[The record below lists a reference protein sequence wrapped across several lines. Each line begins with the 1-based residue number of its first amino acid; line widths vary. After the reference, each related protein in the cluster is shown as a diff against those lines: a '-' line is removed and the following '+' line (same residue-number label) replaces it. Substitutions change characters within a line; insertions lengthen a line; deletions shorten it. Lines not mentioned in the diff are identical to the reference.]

1 MLLRYAA
8 VVLAALFIAV
18 GARADEFPVPK
29 QSIVGADKAYPLG
42 DLVQLSVSPV
52 GGDKPATLLSTSE
65 VWKVYDLTVEKGQ
78 IALVEKPFFE
88 GQDLS
93 GQRYVLFG
101 AGIRPKTMF
110 VSVAITHLYV
120 VKDEATG
127 HVKRVATKTIILT
140 ATVKIG
146 EGPAPE
152 PEPKPPEPTPP
163 SPQPEPEPSLP
174 EGRFALAKFVYD
186 QVKTA
191 KPANARDVARK
202 HATAY
207 RGIVSAVAAG
217 AIRDPRTLLVE
228 TQKAVSGLGGSDPGW
243 AKVADKV
250 QERLF
255 ELYSKERKLN
265 SVQDFSD
272 ALTELTV
279 GLEAVR

>member
-65 VWKVYDLTVEKGQ
+65 VWKVYEFSPSGLH
-78 IALVEKPFFE
+78 EKPFFE

-127 HVKRVATKTIILT
+127 QVKRVATKTSVIT
-140 ATVKIG
+140 ANVKIG
-146 EGPAPE
+146 DGTPVPE
-152 PEPKPPEPTPP
+152 PVDPKPPEPVDPKP
-163 SPQPEPEPSLP
+163 PQPEPEPTFPQGTYGLS
-174 EGRFALAKFVYD
+174 KFIYD
-186 QVKTA
+186 TIKTE
-191 KPANARDVARK
+191 KPKDAARISKA
-202 HATAY
+202 HADKY
-207 RGIVSAVAAG
+207 REIVGS
-217 AIRDPRTLLVE
+217 IKNSRLRDLGQAMSE
-228 TQKAVSGLGGSDPGW
+228 TSKAVKGLGENDPGW
-243 AKVADKV
+243 VRVADKV
-250 QERLF
+250 QEHVF
-255 ELYSKERKLN
+255 KLYQERKLN
-265 SVQDFSD
+265 NTSD
-272 ALTELTV
+272 LKVALEELIA
-279 GLEAVR
+279 GLEQVK